1 MKKLLISAICMA
13 FALSSTMG
21 QSSVKEEMLFDKT
34 LHDYGSIVFG
44 SDGNCEFVFKNSS
57 NKPIVLT
64 DVKSS
69 CGCSVPTWSKEPIK
83 PGDSSSIKVQYNTQ
97 LPGVFNKTITVY
109 SNAKNSPVRLSIM
122 GKVQA
127 QHGDVKQPPKSQ
139 TKGVAL
145 ENDVNNLQSL
155 QVIEQ
160 QTGSSVR
167 GATAVEGATQKTKSR
182 ANVEMKSGGGN
193 Q

>member
-1 MKKLLISAICMA
+1 MMKKLMISAICMA
-13 FALSSTMG
+13 FALSSAVA
-21 QSSVKEEMLFDKT
+21 QSAVKEEMLFDKT

-44 SDGNCEFVFKNSS
+44 ADGTCEFVFKNAS

-69 CGCSVPTWSKEPIK
+69 CGCSVPTWSKEPVK
-83 PGDSSSIKVQYNTQ
+83 PGESSTIKVQYNTQ

-109 SNAKNSPVRLSIM
+109 SNAKNSPVRLTVM

-127 QHGDVKQPPKSQ
+127 QPGDVKQPQKAQ
-139 TKGVAL
+139 TKGVVL
-145 ENDVNNLQSL
+145 ENEANSL
-155 QVIEQ
+155 QGLQVLEKS
-160 QTGSSVR
+160 GSSVR
-167 GATAVEGATQKTKSR
+167 GATEVEGATQKTKSR

-193 Q
+193 